1 MLRAVIR
8 NRLGAAERDLGESM
22 DYARFIVDASIPT
35 FLRFAKLL
43 GVSECRSAAPAADW
57 HVARIVAARHEDCG
71 PCVRIEER
79 AAAKAGVEREIVVAA
94 RDGRFSDLPDDLA
107 EVAEFARAV
116 VGSHE
121 DGDAPRENIRAR
133 IGDRALAELALGI
146 AAAGAFPR
154 IKRALGFASAC
165 ETPAAD

>member
-35 FLRFAKLL
+35 FLRFTKLL
-43 GVSECRSAAPAADW
+43 GVSECRSAAPAAEW
-57 HVARIVAARHEDCG
+57 HVARIVAARHEDCS

-79 AAAKAGVEREIVVAA
+79 AAEKAGVDRSVVAAA
-94 RDGRFSDLPDDLA
+94 RDGRFGDLPANLA
-107 EVAEFARAV
+107 EIAEFSRAV
-116 VGSHE
+116 VSARE
-121 DGDAPRENIRAR
+121 DDGTRRESIRAR
-133 IGDRALAELALGI
+133 IGDRALCELALGI

-154 IKRALGFASAC
+154 IKCAPGFATAC
-165 ETPAAD
+165 AVAESG